1 MADWHASPRVARWLK
16 WTGIVLVSVLA
27 LVAIA
32 LALMDWNRLRG
43 PIARY
48 ASQRSGYDVRIDGD
62 LRVHPWSL
70 TPSASVQGVR
80 IVNPVWAGVARGR
93 RSRLLAF
100 DDATIEVKLLPLL
113 IGRVIVER
121 LTITRPVVDL
131 YMDERGRANWR
142 VARPSAS
149 TSRPMRPPDL
159 PLVRRFV
166 IDDGKVAVDD
176 LKHRLR
182 VHGTLSAAERASDR
196 TTKPFRLAAE
206 GTLNAEPFRMTL
218 EGGPLINLDPGE
230 PYTFESHVV
239 AGATQVAARG
249 RLPQPFDLSKVH
261 VQADMTGRDLADLYF
276 LSGVALPN
284 SRPYRLAAEI
294 VVNGTRIDLPRLE
307 GRVGGSDL
315 GGRGS
320 ADIGGER
327 PRLRAA
333 LASRE
338 LDLGDLAAPLGV
350 GLDTRGTIEPG
361 KDAAVSDVPR
371 ANGRTP
377 RDPNRRL
384 LPDLELQVERVRA
397 IDATVTYRAASVKAR
412 RVPFRDVTLVATLDG
427 GVLTLDPVA
436 FRLQPGRLAGRVR
449 IDARDDV
456 PTTTLDLRIT
466 GVELGKVQFLKT
478 RGDADAAKDGTPRH
492 AEGDRDKAGNGDGI
506 EPPIEGL
513 LHGRVRL
520 EGRGASVRRFAA
532 HADGG
537 ITFVVPKG
545 EVNQALAELTGI
557 DVARGLGLLL
567 ANRDEQT
574 DIRCAVADFAVKDG
588 DVESRTVV
596 LDTDVVRIT
605 GRGKVDLGR
614 ERLDLALQ
622 GKPKKVSLVRLRTPI
637 RIRGTFAQ
645 PALGVDAGKLAKQG
659 GIAAALGVLLT
670 PLASVLAFVDPGL
683 AKDANCAALLDDA
696 KDRGAPVRTRTAAQE
711 TASAAGGG

>member
-1 MADWHASPRVARWLK
+1 MADSNESPRVARWLK
-16 WTGIVLVSVLA
+16 WTGIVLVSVVA
-27 LVAIA
+27 LGAIA

-48 ASQRSGYDVRIDGD
+48 ASRSSGYDVRIVGD
-62 LRVHPWSL
+62 LRAHPWSL

-80 IVNPVWAGVARGR
+80 IANPGWARIDGGR

-100 DDATIEVKLLPLL
+100 DDATIEVRLLPLL

-142 VARPSAS
+142 PARTSAS
-149 TSRPMRPPDL
+149 PSGPVRPPDL

-166 IDDGKVAVDD
+166 IEDGKVAVDD

-182 VHGTLSAAERASDR
+182 VQGTLAAAEHARDR

-218 EGGPLINLDPGE
+218 DGGPLINLDPGE
-230 PYTFESHVV
+230 PYAFESHVV

-249 RLPQPFDLSKVH
+249 RLPEPFDLSKMS
-261 VQADMTGRDLADLYF
+261 VQAEMTGRDLADLYF

-320 ADIGGER
+320 VDIGGER
-327 PRLRAA
+327 PRLQAA

-361 KDAAVSDVPR
+361 KDATLADVPR

-377 RDPNRRL
+377 PDPNRRL

-397 IDATVTYRAASVKAR
+397 IDARE
-412 RVPFRDVTLVATLDG
+412 
-427 GVLTLDPVA
+427 
-436 FRLQPGRLAGRVR
+436 
-449 IDARDDV
+449 DV
-456 PTTTLDLRIT
+456 PAMTLDLRIT

-478 RGDADAAKDGTPRH
+478 RARPQGEGDAMTGGTRRRGAGDH
-492 AEGDRDKAGNGDGI
+492 GKATSGDRV

-513 LHGRVRL
+513 LQGRVRL
-520 EGRGASVRRFAA
+520 QGRGASVRGFAA
-532 HADGG
+532 NANGSM
-537 ITFVVPKG
+537 TFVVPKG
-545 EVNQALAELTGI
+545 EVNQAFAELTGI

-567 ANRDEQT
+567 TNRDEQT

-596 LDTDVVRIT
+596 LDTDVVRIA

-696 KDRGAPVRTRTAAQE
+696 KHRGAPVRTRTAAQE